1 MLHCLKQMHKAG
13 YLHRDVKPDNFM
25 ISLIDHKVRIRDMS
39 LAMEYMNDGKH
50 KGLYRYG
57 FLGTPH
63 YGSMQGLTGYTL
75 SRRDDLEALGY
86 SIMFLIDKDQ
96 VPWINT
102 DNK

>member
-1 MLHCLKQMHKAG
+1 MHKAG

-57 FLGTPH
+57 FLGNPH